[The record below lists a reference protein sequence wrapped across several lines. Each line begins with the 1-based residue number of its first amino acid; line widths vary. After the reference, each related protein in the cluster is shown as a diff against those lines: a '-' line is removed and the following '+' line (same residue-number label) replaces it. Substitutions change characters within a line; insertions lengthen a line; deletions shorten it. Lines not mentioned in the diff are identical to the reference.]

1 MTNVK
6 LTHEIVSE
14 TILDANGDFEFN
26 GENYAFETQLP
37 TEMTDDFKHFEFIYI
52 YKRKSDGKYFRIT
65 ITLIRYGYEWYEYET
80 DYNDCELI
88 EVEKREVTVTTW
100 EAVK

>member
-6 LTHEIVSE
+6 LTHDIVKNDIYFEGS
-14 TILDANGDFEFN
+14 DFEFN
-26 GENYAFETQLP
+26 GEQYECVEHLSHD
-37 TEMTDDFKHFEFIYI
+37 MDDNGQDLTYI
-52 YKRKSDGKYFRIT
+52 YKRKSDGKYFMIT
-65 ITLIRYGYEWYEYET
+65 ASAIRCGYEWYEYEE
-80 DYNDCELI
+80 YVNDCELI